1 VGTSLRAVDLIE
13 VFERKLE
20 LRRECLD
27 ASPKLASGRGESL
40 LKRGWM
46 TVGYSITIES
56 WKVILEDGLNKQ
68 HMDDCVGNAHKYHDP
83 GHKAVTSPLKDV
95 EEERD
100 KGRAQNNAE
109 SPALTMSIK

>member
-1 VGTSLRAVDLIE
+1 
-13 VFERKLE
+13 
-20 LRRECLD
+20 
-27 ASPKLASGRGESL
+27 
-40 LKRGWM
+40 M

-68 HMDDCVGNAHKYHDP
+68 HMDGCVGNVHKYHDP

-109 SPALTMSIK
+109 SPAFNHVHKVEGWCSFIETMLLLKYEGLI